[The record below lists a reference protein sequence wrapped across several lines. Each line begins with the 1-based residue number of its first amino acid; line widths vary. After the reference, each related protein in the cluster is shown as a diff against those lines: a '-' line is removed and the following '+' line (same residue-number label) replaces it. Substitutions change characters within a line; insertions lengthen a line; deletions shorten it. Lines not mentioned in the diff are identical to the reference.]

1 MLRGLKQ
8 TLCAP
13 GPRDPTKTESEL
25 CVSVSCGGVTREAEK
40 RLEKKLLY
48 NPAILLQNTY
58 PKEVKTSTYTSTQ
71 INTYS

>member
-1 MLRGLKQ
+1 MSRWFLNLIPVD
-8 TLCAP
+8 L
-13 GPRDPTKTESEL
+13 PRDIAN
-25 CVSVSCGGVTREAEK
+25 GVTREAEE